1 MNIDSLRAA
10 GLINNSISRAK
21 VFNSGAVTKAVTL
34 EGVGAT
40 KGAAAA
46 IVAAGGKVEETA

>member
-1 MNIDSLRAA
+1 LQ
-10 GLINNSISRAK
+10 G
-21 VFNSGAVTKAVTL
+21 VT
-34 EGVGAT
+34 AT

>member
-1 MNIDSLRAA
+1 LRAA